1 MAPKNPK
8 GNRVAVHLSPY
19 ELERLKE
26 CMKNSA
32 RLKELGLPDR
42 YTPVLEGYVGV
53 HSDQNQSGDSES
65 EYDPLK
71 DDTGEGDLIDDENAK
86 QCSKE
91 KTRKNCNNKTSS
103 IQTGGVKFRSRKR
116 VYAEQMT
123 PKVTRS
129 KKSIAQQDASLTPN
143 GFTQHDDNT
152 LVADVVDGITQHGDH
167 NQITNEVR
175 NHVPIL
181 PHWKLYKE
189 KPASAYV
196 NLFLGKLKAKFDINI
211 EDDTVKMAC
220 TEMMKSAVRQQRYRL
235 KQKYFDPFPL
245 HLVTKTSPI
254 KFMSNE
260 QWTQLLESWKSPQK
274 MYHHTT
280 GSRAYMVHVEN
291 LTRMENKLST
301 RTEGEELKSA
311 AQVVADVLAENT
323 KKNRF
328 LKNVG
333 FHNAQPRFSEQSTET
348 ELEAEKRTNAE
359 LRAQVADLSNKVQ
372 ESEQARIKDREE
384 MKRSQSEME
393 AKLNLLLSQ
402 IRPS

>member
-129 KKSIAQQDASLTPN
+129 KKSIAQQDASLTPSDIY

-167 NQITNEVR
+167 NQITNEVKD
-175 NHVPIL
+175 L
-181 PHWKLYKE
+181 CCSCLSKWK
-189 KPASAYV
+189 
-196 NLFLGKLKAKFDINI
+196 
-211 EDDTVKMAC
+211 T
-220 TEMMKSAVRQQRYRL
+220 
-235 KQKYFDPFPL
+235 
-245 HLVTKTSPI
+245 
-254 KFMSNE
+254 
-260 QWTQLLESWKSPQK
+260 
-274 MYHHTT
+274 
-280 GSRAYMVHVEN
+280 
-291 LTRMENKLST
+291 
-301 RTEGEELKSA
+301 
-311 AQVVADVLAENT
+311 
-323 KKNRF
+323 
-328 LKNVG
+328 
-333 FHNAQPRFSEQSTET
+333 
-348 ELEAEKRTNAE
+348 
-359 LRAQVADLSNKVQ
+359 
-372 ESEQARIKDREE
+372 
-384 MKRSQSEME
+384 
-393 AKLNLLLSQ
+393 
-402 IRPS
+402 

>member
-1 MAPKNPK
+1 MTTGYDAIDQHNQHNHMDN
-8 GNRVAVHLSPY
+8 GGDEFLLSLY
-19 ELERLKE
+19 
-26 CMKNSA
+26 
-32 RLKELGLPDR
+32 
-42 YTPVLEGYVGV
+42 
-53 HSDQNQSGDSES
+53 
-65 EYDPLK
+65 
-71 DDTGEGDLIDDENAK
+71 
-86 QCSKE
+86 
-91 KTRKNCNNKTSS
+91 
-103 IQTGGVKFRSRKR
+103 
-116 VYAEQMT
+116 
-123 PKVTRS
+123 
-129 KKSIAQQDASLTPN
+129 

-167 NQITNEVR
+167 NQITNEGGVERRDRGNNMGRCLQRLNRACRGKLQVVITEGNIRPVVPLVAAKFATECNIIVR

-245 HLVTKTSPI
+245 HLVTKTSPV

-274 MYHHTT
+274 MEMCQKNKENRGNVKYHHTT

-301 RTEGEELKSA
+301 TTEGEELKSA

>member
-1 MAPKNPK
+1 MALLNTVTTTRLPTKVSLFIYFPYFILSQLINICMQSFQFMIILDQCLLHL
-8 GNRVAVHLSPY
+8 NNFSFNFNCNVHLQ
-19 ELERLKE
+19 L
-26 CMKNSA
+26 
-32 RLKELGLPDR
+32 
-42 YTPVLEGYVGV
+42 
-53 HSDQNQSGDSES
+53 
-65 EYDPLK
+65 
-71 DDTGEGDLIDDENAK
+71 
-86 QCSKE
+86 
-91 KTRKNCNNKTSS
+91 
-103 IQTGGVKFRSRKR
+103 GGVERRDRGNNMGRGLQRLNRACRGKLQVVITEGNIRP
-116 VYAEQMT
+116 VV
-123 PKVTRS
+123 P
-129 KKSIAQQDASLTPN
+129 
-143 GFTQHDDNT
+143 
-152 LVADVVDGITQHGDH
+152 LVAAKFATECNI
-167 NQITNEVR
+167 IVR

-245 HLVTKTSPI
+245 HLVTKTSPV

-274 MYHHTT
+274 MEMCQKNKENRGNVKYHHTT

-291 LTRMENKLST
+291 LDDKYNDEEPNAFDLFKEFHYSKKKKCYTPVVQEAITRMENKLST
-301 RTEGEELKSA
+301 TTEGEELKSA

-393 AKLNLLLSQ
+393 AKVNLLLSQ